1 MKAELSTQ
9 SGTKRSGEGGRQP
22 EAHERGCRCQ
32 FTPSCP
38 SLCGWFLRRK
48 HIRGAESDSAVFM
61 RTTGMGRGGGE
72 EGILASGQRARPGV
86 PGRLVQEVRSGDAGL
101 PGLLYVAFTPLF
113 IFVMFSFLSSLS
125 VLSSARPSCPVAAS
139 LIIIASP
146 LPHCVSLEEPL
157 HFVHCCFSS
166 LCGDV
171 LG

>member
-1 MKAELSTQ
+1 
-9 SGTKRSGEGGRQP
+9 
-22 EAHERGCRCQ
+22 
-32 FTPSCP
+32 
-38 SLCGWFLRRK
+38 
-48 HIRGAESDSAVFM
+48 
-61 RTTGMGRGGGE
+61 MGRGGGE
-72 EGILASGQRARPGV
+72 EGILAAGQRARPGV
-86 PGRLVQEVRSGDAGL
+86 HGRLVQEVRSGDAGL

-125 VLSSARPSCPVAAS
+125 VLSSARPSCPVAAF